1 MSTKSQNY
9 ILVGI
14 TGVGKTTIGKQL
26 AKKLRKKFIDLDK
39 YIEEVCGV
47 DIPTIFE
54 LEGEAGF
61 RVRESFVLNKVLED
75 EDDFV
80 LSLGGGCVIVEENR
94 KAIRRYAGKVIQL
107 VADLDVITERLI
119 NSPNQRP
126 LLVNQDV
133 RKKVQDLYD
142 ARKDFY
148 NEVSTI
154 TYNTTDMKQYQ
165 VVKMI
170 VSDM

>member
-1 MSTKSQNY
+1 MPAKYNNV
-9 ILVGI
+9 IIVGI
-14 TGVGKTTIGKQL
+14 TGVGKTTIGKAL
-26 AKKLRKKFIDLDK
+26 AKRLRKNFIDLDK

-61 RVRESFVLNKVLED
+61 RAREAFALNSVLEN

-94 KAIRRYAGKVIQL
+94 KLIRRYSGSVIQL
-107 VADLDVITERLI
+107 VAGLDIIADRLI
-119 NSPNQRP
+119 NSPNKRP

-133 RKKVQDLYD
+133 RKKVQELYD
-142 ARKDFY
+142 ARKGFY
-148 NEVSTI
+148 DEVSSI
-154 TYNTTDMKQYQ
+154 TYDTSHMRQYQ
-165 VVKMI
+165 IIRLI
-170 VSDM
+170 VDNL